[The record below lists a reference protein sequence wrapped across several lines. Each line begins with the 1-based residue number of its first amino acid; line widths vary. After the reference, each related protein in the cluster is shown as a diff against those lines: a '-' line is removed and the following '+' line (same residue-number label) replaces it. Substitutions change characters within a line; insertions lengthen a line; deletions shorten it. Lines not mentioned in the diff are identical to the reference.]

1 LSRNVATRNE
11 GDYAMQTIALIS
23 RKGGTGKSTLAIGLA
38 IAAME
43 AGEKVCLLE
52 ADPLG
57 TISNWHRRRSR
68 AEPTVECV
76 RDGYAL
82 TQCASLL
89 ERRGVTLTIIDTA
102 GGWSDASTAA
112 IGAADLC
119 LIPARPSPADIEAAA
134 PALRAIRAAG
144 KPFAFVLNQTPAR
157 SYRLNDAAVSLG
169 DTATS
174 LNLAGVLALPYVVQ
188 RNDQQDA
195 LGAGLAVT
203 EFARAGKSA
212 AEVGAL
218 WQWVAAR
225 LATLSETRA
234 ELPATPPAEVAGIAV
249 PADQAESIA
258 ADSEVDFDAAVPAN
272 VQDELRAAG

>member
-1 LSRNVATRNE
+1 
-11 GDYAMQTIALIS
+11 MQTIALIS

-43 AGEKVCLLE
+43 AGERVCLLE

-57 TISNWHRRRSR
+57 TISNWRRRRSR
-68 AEPTVECV
+68 AEPAVESV

-89 ERRGVTLTIIDTA
+89 ARRGVALTIIDTA

-134 PALRAIRAAG
+134 PALRAIRPAG
-144 KPFAFVLNQTPAR
+144 KPFAFVLNQTPPR

-174 LNLAGVLALPYVVQ
+174 LNLAGVLALPYIVQ

-203 EFARAGKSA
+203 EFASAGKSA
-212 AEVGAL
+212 AEIGAL

-225 LATLSETRA
+225 LAVLSVTNA
-234 ELPATPPAEVAGIAV
+234 EHVAAPSVGDTVAAASAV
-249 PADQAESIA
+249 AASPDHADLMSAG
-258 ADSEVDFDAAVPAN
+258 DEVDFDAAVPAN

>member
-1 LSRNVATRNE
+1 
-11 GDYAMQTIALIS
+11 MQTIALIS

-38 IAAME
+38 IAAIE
-43 AGEKVCLLE
+43 AGQKVCFIE

-57 TISNWHRRRSR
+57 TISNRRRR
-68 AEPTVECV
+68 RGTTNEPAVECV
-76 RDGYAL
+76 HDGYAL
-82 TQCASLL
+82 AQCVALL
-89 ERRGVTLTIIDTA
+89 ENRGATLTIVDTA

-112 IGAADLC
+112 IGVADLC

-157 SYRLNDAAVSLG
+157 SYRLNDAATSLG
-169 DTATS
+169 ETATS
-174 LNLAGVLALPYVVQ
+174 LNLAGVLALPYIVQ

-203 EFARAGKSA
+203 EFASDGKSA
-212 AEVGAL
+212 TEIRAL

-225 LATLSETRA
+225 LGLDAA
-234 ELPATPPAEVAGIAV
+234 ANAVAANS
-249 PADQAESIA
+249 AD
-258 ADSEVDFDAAVPAN
+258 ADFASAGADIDFDAAVPAN
-272 VQDELRAAG
+272 AQDALRAAG